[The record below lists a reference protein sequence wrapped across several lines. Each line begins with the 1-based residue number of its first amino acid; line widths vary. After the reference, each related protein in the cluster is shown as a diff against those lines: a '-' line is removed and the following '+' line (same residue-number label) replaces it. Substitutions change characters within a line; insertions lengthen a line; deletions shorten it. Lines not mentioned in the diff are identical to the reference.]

1 MSAPSPNATPLPNVF
16 RLRGWRVL
24 RDQNRLERLHGET
37 AQVERI
43 EPKAMDVLC
52 MLAANAGQTVTRE
65 ALLEEVWA
73 GRMVVEAA
81 LSRIILSLRNS
92 LGDDARAP
100 TFIETV
106 PKRGYRLLVQPELE
120 EPGLPT
126 QVAEH
131 LPANI
136 VDVQSGVVPRRR
148 RWVWL
153 AAVVGVLV
161 VSAWFAWPRIQLERA
176 TSSGIGAM
184 ESRGEAPTDRDV
196 LREDLRQIRSGRV
209 LWVDDQPTGN
219 RREITTLEQAGLVVD
234 TAISNAAAADQMR
247 GREYDLIIS
256 DIRRPSPENEDSGL
270 DLPRVVVPDR
280 NRLPPI
286 IYYLHRVTGPRTQ
299 DGYPVTNKPSELF
312 HMVSD
317 VFRWRETSPQIRKLE
332 RPVAPSAP
340 DKAQGSPETS

>member
-1 MSAPSPNATPLPNVF
+1 M
-16 RLRGWRVL
+16 L
-24 RDQNRLERLHGET
+24 RDQNRLERRSGET

-73 GRMVVEAA
+73 GRLVVEAA

-106 PKRGYRLLVQPELE
+106 PKRGYRLLVQPSLD
-120 EPGLPT
+120 EPGLPSL
-126 QVAEH
+126 VAEQ
-131 LPANI
+131 LPANV
-136 VDVQSGVVPRRR
+136 VDVRNVTALRGRM
-148 RWVWL
+148 WVWP
-153 AAVVGVLV
+153 ATVVVLI
-161 VSAWFAWPRIQLERA
+161 VSAWIAWPYIQLERA
-176 TSSGIGAM
+176 ISSGIGAM
-184 ESRGEAPTDRDV
+184 ESRGEPPIERSV
-196 LREDLRQIRSGRV
+196 LREELRQIRSGRV
-209 LWVDDQPTGN
+209 LWVDDQPEGN

-234 TAISNAAAADQMR
+234 TAVSNAAAADQMR

-256 DIRRPSPENEDSGL
+256 DIRRPSPENESSGL

-280 NRLPPI
+280 NRLPPV

-299 DGYPVTNKPSELF
+299 DGYPVTNKTSELF
-312 HMVSD
+312 RMVSD
-317 VFRWRETSPQIRKLE
+317 VFRWRQSSPDIKSFEQ
-332 RPVAPSAP
+332 PVAPVAESE
-340 DKAQGSPETS
+340 G